1 VRRAASQRASGSG
14 AGGWRPQ
21 YRPVPGSEI
30 EPLARAYI
38 VGRPNPLRRIEVTL
52 LLRPRSQPAGGRPAS
67 LDDLGAQL
75 PQERRHLTRE
85 ALASAYGADPADVLK
100 VARFAR
106 RHGLRAVG
114 RNLAARTVHLAGTVA
129 NFSRAFRVVLFIYR
143 YPGGFYRGRTGP
155 VHIPMMLDRIVQ
167 GVFGLDNRPAAKPH
181 FRRKWQLGGVWSHAH
196 GTSYTPTRVAHLYNF
211 PPGASGAGQCIAII
225 ELGGGYSVR
234 DLSLYFQKLGIALPQ
249 VTSVGVN
256 GGANRPTGSPDGPDG
271 EVMLDIEV
279 AGAVAPR
286 AKIVVYFAPN
296 TNQGFLRAV
305 TRAIHDTV
313 NRPSVISISWGGPES
328 SWTQQSLNAF
338 NQAFQAAGLI
348 GVTVC
353 AASGDGGSSDGVP
366 GRTAHV
372 DFPASSPY
380 VLACGGTHLEASG
393 GSISAESVWN
403 DGPLGGAGGGGI
415 SDYFALPAWQG
426 KAGVPP
432 SVNPGGR
439 TGRGLPDIAGD
450 ADENTGYQVRV
461 DGLDTVIG
469 GTSAVAPL
477 IAGLIALLNEKLG
490 TSVGY
495 LNPLLYGKLGLGGA
509 FHDITKGHNDMA
521 GLVGGYNAGPRW
533 DPCSGW
539 GSPDGS
545 AILAGL
551 QVPKKIPVT
560 HGGSTS
566 PGGSPPAGARTGS
579 VPPAGTRAAGQQP
592 PLKDDEVSIKK
603 EPAPLDEVQKQPPL
617 KDDEVSV
624 KKEPGPPDK
633 EQKPTPGEPG
643 HPLD

>member
-1 VRRAASQRASGSG
+1 MTRFASPKASRGSGSG
-14 AGGWRPQ
+14 ARKSRPR

-30 EPLARAYI
+30 EPLARANI

-52 LLRPRSQPAGGRPAS
+52 LLRPRPQPAGKRPAS

-75 PQERRHLTRE
+75 PQERRYLTRD
-85 ALASAYGADPADVLK
+85 ALASAYGADRAEVLK

-106 RHGLRAVG
+106 RHGLRIVG
-114 RNLAARTVHLAGTVA
+114 QNRAARTVHLAGTIA
-129 NFSRAFRVVLFIYR
+129 NFSRAFHVNLSIYG

-155 VHIPMMLDRIVQ
+155 VLVPPILDGVVQ

-181 FRRKWQLGGVWSHAH
+181 FRRKWHLGGAWSHAQ
-196 GTSYTPTRVAHLYNF
+196 GVSYTPPDVAKLYNF
-211 PPGASGAGQCIAII
+211 PSGADGQGQCIGII
-225 ELGGGYSVR
+225 ELGGGYTVS
-234 DLSLYFQKLGIALPQ
+234 DLNVYFQKLGISMPQ
-249 VTSVGVN
+249 VISVPVN
-256 GGANRPTGSPDGPDG
+256 GGGNLPTGSPNGPDG

-279 AGAVAPR
+279 AGAVAPG

-296 TNQGFLRAV
+296 TNQGFLRAIN
-305 TRAIHDTV
+305 RAVHDTV

-348 GVTVC
+348 GVSVC
-353 AASGDGGSSDGVP
+353 AAAGDGGSSDGVP

-380 VLACGGTHLEASG
+380 VLACGGTHLETSG

-426 KAGVPP
+426 KAAVPA

-439 TGRGLPDIAGD
+439 TGRGLPDIAAD

-461 DGLDTVIG
+461 DGVDTVIG

-477 IAGLIALLNEKLG
+477 SAGLIALLNEKLG
-490 TSVGY
+490 APVGY
-495 LNPLLYGKLGLGGA
+495 LNPLLYGTLAPGGA
-509 FHDITKGHNDMA
+509 FHDITKGNNDMT
-521 GLVGGYNAGPRW
+521 GLVGGYNAAPRW

-545 AILAGL
+545 AILSGLQKPQKTPVRSGGGVPSVGAGPGGGALPAGL
-551 QVPKKIPVT
+551 PAA
-560 HGGSTS
+560 G
-566 PGGSPPAGARTGS
+566 PGGGAPPAGL
-579 VPPAGTRAAGQQP
+579 AAA
-592 PLKDDEVSIKK
+592 LEKDDEWPDKK
-603 EPAPLDEVQKQPPL
+603 QF
-617 KDDEVSV
+617 
-624 KKEPGPPDK
+624 GPPEK
-633 EQKPTPGEPG
+633 K
-643 HPLD
+643 